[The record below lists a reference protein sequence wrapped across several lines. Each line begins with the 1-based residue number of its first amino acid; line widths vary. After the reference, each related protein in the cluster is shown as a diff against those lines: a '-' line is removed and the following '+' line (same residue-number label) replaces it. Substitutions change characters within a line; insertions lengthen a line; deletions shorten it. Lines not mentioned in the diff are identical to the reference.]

1 MTTRSTTSPATTR
14 GGSGAG
20 DILTKRALNRALLE
34 RQMLL
39 RRWQMPAA
47 EAIERLV
54 GMQAQVPN
62 NPYFALWS
70 RLDGFQ
76 PDELSQLITDRAA
89 VRTPVLRTTIHLVT
103 ARDALLL
110 SPLLLPVLARV
121 LKSTPFGKGT
131 VDIDTAALLAA
142 GRAHLEAQPRTIK
155 ELGRLLH
162 ERWPDHDPTN
172 LAYVIHYRLPLV
184 QIPPRGVW
192 GASMQATWTTVE
204 AWLGRPFDPDPSVD
218 EVVLRYL
225 AAFGPAS
232 TSDVRTW
239 SGLTGLRE
247 VIERLRPRLHT
258 YRDEQGKELFDLP
271 DAPLPDPE
279 TPAPPRFLPEYDNLF
294 LSHAD
299 RARIVS
305 PHHRQSLATANGV
318 GPGPFLVDGFI
329 AGTWRLTTTKTTAT
343 LLLSPLDP
351 LPIQDQH
358 ALAAE
363 AAHLL
368 TFAAPTLAHDM
379 QFRDGD

>member
-1 MTTRSTTSPATTR
+1 MTTPTSTKPVAARTR
-14 GGSGAG
+14 TGAG
-20 DILTKRALNRALLE
+20 DILTKRALNRALLD

-39 RRWQMPAA
+39 RRWQMSAA

-121 LKSTPFGKGT
+121 LESTPFGKGT

-142 GRAHLEAQPRTIK
+142 GRALLEAQPRTIK

-204 AWLGRPFDPDPSVD
+204 AWLGRPLDSAPSVD

-247 VIERLRPRLHT
+247 VIERLRPRLRT

-271 DAPLPDPE
+271 DASLPDLE

-305 PHHRQSLATANGV
+305 PHHRQRLATANGV
-318 GPGPFLVDGFI
+318 GPGAFLVDGFI
-329 AGTWRLTTTKTTAT
+329 AGAWRLTTTKTTAT
-343 LLLSPLDP
+343 LHLKPLDP
-351 LPIQDQH
+351 LTPSARD
-358 ALAAE
+358 ALTEE
-363 AAHLL
+363 AIRLL
-368 TFAAPTLAHDM
+368 TFSAPDHGHDI
-379 QFRDGD
+379 QFSVPD